1 MLLFNDLGSWGLL
14 VLRVFLGVIFVYHAM
29 PKLMMSGKMAKGMG
43 WSSGSVVLLGLVEL
57 LSGLALVLGFYAEI
71 GALLVGIIMLGA
83 LFHKM
88 FKWNV
93 PFFAMDKTGWE
104 FDFIL
109 LGAAVAVLFL
119 GAGAISLDALFGLWP

>member
-1 MLLFNDLGSWGLL
+1 MLLFQGLESWGLL
-14 VLRVFLGVIFVYHAM
+14 VLRVFLGIVFIYHGM

>member
-1 MLLFNDLGSWGLL
+1 MLLVEGLDSWGLL
-14 VLRVFLGVIFVYHAM
+14 VLRVFLGIIFIYHGM

-57 LSGLALVLGFYAEI
+57 LSGLALVLGFYTEI
-71 GALLVGIIMLGA
+71 ASLLVAIVMLGA

-88 FKWNV
+88 FKWNI
-93 PFFAMDKTGWE
+93 PFSAMDKMGWE

-109 LGAAVAVLFL
+109 LGAAIAVLFL
-119 GAGAISLDALFGLWP
+119 GAGSISLDAMFGL

>member
-43 WSSGSVVLLGLVEL
+43 WSSGSVILLGLVEL

>member
-14 VLRVFLGVIFVYHAM
+14 GLRVFLGVIFVYHAM